1 MHDKPQHRTRGAM
14 CTCCNCS
21 RRQRTLR
28 LTDQFI
34 HHGTMNIR
42 EQRGDCLIELLCEP
56 CVIDSDI
63 IKVVPG
69 LAGAVPDLYEA
80 NTAFHQTAGCAYLA
94 GPRQDDDT
102 VRFLCFAW
110 SWHSDCRA
118 VDDRG
123 VSHLECGITE
133 TETSIPQNTP
143 LTGEFQ
149 KGVSLEQRAG
159 QQVRIH
165 EVCIL

>member
-1 MHDKPQHRTRGAM
+1 
-14 CTCCNCS
+14 
-21 RRQRTLR
+21 
-28 LTDQFI
+28 
-34 HHGTMNIR
+34 MNIR